1 MDAPVV
7 FCTARSTSPKVE
19 FSARI
24 LSNPSRKVTCGGVA
38 AVWAGREPALWAG
51 TGCCPAAGSAEARVA
66 GVWPGKAGAKAA
78 SRIEA
83 HTNLALILILE
94 RGQNR
99 CTPKPGFT
107 GYTFRE
113 TGPLVSH
120 STPVSPRRVARIRF
134 RHRTKRVFWGGLLD

>member
-38 AVWAGREPALWAG
+38 SVWAGREPKVWAG
-51 TGCCPAAGSAEARVA
+51 TGCCPAADGSADARVA
-66 GVWPGKAGAKAA
+66 GVWPSRAGAKPA

-83 HTNLALILILE
+83 HTNLALILIPV

-99 CTPKPGFT
+99 CTPKVRLHGIYLSRNWPT
-107 GYTFRE
+107 GQSFYTCIAA
-113 TGPLVSH
+113 
-120 STPVSPRRVARIRF
+120 AR
-134 RHRTKRVFWGGLLD
+134 WSE